1 MPHLRPS
8 TVVTLLVLALPPG
21 PAFAVPAADVA
32 EAIVP
37 FVTTH
42 CGACHLGS
50 NREGDVS
57 LEDFKDEGA
66 ILKTRKTWT
75 RALEQI
81 RSGEMP
87 PKDRPRPAF
96 DDAER
101 FTTAVQGIFE
111 RFDRT
116 APRDPGVVTMRRLNR
131 AEYLNTIRD
140 LVGVNIP
147 LAEDFPADQRGHGF
161 DSIGDMLTLSPV
173 QLERYLASA
182 DTIVKAAIVVG
193 QPPAPARTGIGKMVG
208 TNYGRDYDGRGRL
221 ARDAD
226 GKSLPENEKLPKL
239 GDGSRIFYDK
249 GPLHGSFD
257 RLATAG
263 EYKVIVRLQ
272 GHLVGADPPQFAVLV
287 DGTEVLRGVCGEKDE
302 EFTVPVRLQPGSVD
316 VGVSLLN
323 EYTDPENSRNR
334 RGIILNSLLLVSP
347 TIPETHERL
356 FAGSEKLTGDDRSRF
371 VLERFATR
379 AWRRPVAPAEID
391 RLLQIVHEAAK
402 LPYLKIGPGSPDKL
416 QAAKVPADV
425 INKTKT
431 LEKEPFLPEER
442 FLNLLRQR
450 LNNDDQFNTHK
461 AVILET
467 AERQPQPW
475 EGQIGLALRAV
486 LCSPHFLFRVEIDD
500 QPDAKDAHPLDE
512 FQLASRLS
520 YFLWSSMPD
529 DELFDLASRKQLHQ
543 HLPKQ
548 VKRMLADPRS
558 NALFDNFA
566 TQWLGLRRL
575 EEFTPA
581 PEVLGEMK
589 VPGTWADLRRDML
602 TETGMFFLALVRE
615 DRSIF
620 DLIDAPFTFVNQR
633 LAQLYDIGDTNGN
646 PAQPKAKRVNPPGDP
661 IPRIEI
667 LEGGQDPGSFAR
679 ARNPF
684 VRVSLE
690 NTPRGGLLT
699 QASVLTVTSHPKR
712 TSPVKRGDW
721 VLTHVLGTPPPP
733 PPPSVPSLEDAPH
746 DASLS
751 LRKQT
756 ELHRKD
762 PNCAGCHARIDP
774 IGFAFETF
782 DPLGRYRE
790 KDGDVAIDTAGELP
804 GGKTFS
810 GAGELK
816 AILKADKELLGRHL
830 AENLLVYAVGRG
842 LDVYDRRTVDGI
854 LAAAAEQEYRF
865 QALIIAIVQ
874 SDAFR
879 MRRGAAAEGSHTIS
893 TKEQP

>member
-37 FVTTH
+37 FVTAH

-50 NREGDVS
+50 KHEGDVS
-57 LEDFKDEGA
+57 LEGFKDEGA

-96 DDAER
+96 DDTER
-101 FTTAVQGIFE
+101 FTKAVQGIFE

-161 DSIGDMLTLSPV
+161 DTIGEMLTLSPV
-173 QLERYLASA
+173 QFERYLASA
-182 DTIVKAAIVVG
+182 DAIVRAAIVVG
-193 QPPAPARTGIGKMVG
+193 VPPAPPTISHGGVHKFVG

-221 ARDAD
+221 HRDAD
-226 GKSLPENEKLPKL
+226 GKTIPDKERLPNVP
-239 GDGSRIFYDK
+239 GDGWRVFYDK
-249 GPLHGSFD
+249 GPLHRDFD
-257 RLATAG
+257 GLIMAG
-263 EYKVIVRLQ
+263 EYTLAATLQ
-272 GHLVGADPPQFAVLV
+272 GHLVGPDPPQFALLV
-287 DGTEVLRGVCGEKDE
+287 DGKEVLRGVCGETVEK
-302 EFTVPVRLQPGSVD
+302 FTVPVRLRPGSVD
-316 VGVSLLN
+316 LGVSLLN
-323 EYTDPENSRNR
+323 EFTDPADTRSR
-334 RGIILNSLLLVSP
+334 RGIILHGLSLVNP
-347 TIPETHERL
+347 TIPETHEKI
-356 FAGSEKLTGDDRSRF
+356 FAGSEQLTGDDRSRF

-391 RLLQIVHEAAK
+391 RLLRIVHEAAQV
-402 LPYLKIGPGSPDKL
+402 PFLKIGPESLAAL
-416 QAAKVPADV
+416 QATKVPGDV

-431 LEKEPFLPEER
+431 MEKEPFLDEQR
-442 FLNLLRQR
+442 FVDLLQQR
-450 LNNDDQFNTHK
+450 IRNDDQFNAHK
-461 AVILET
+461 AAILQA

-500 QPDAKDAHPLDE
+500 QPNAKDAHPLDD

-529 DELFDLASRKQLHQ
+529 KQLFDLAARKQLHQ
-543 HLPKQ
+543 QLPAQ

-566 TQWLGLRRL
+566 TQWLGLRQL

-589 VPGTWADLRRDML
+589 APGTWADLRRDML

-661 IPRIEI
+661 IPSIEV
-667 LEGGQDPGSFAR
+667 LERGQDPGSFAR

-712 TSPVKRGDW
+712 TSPVKRGHW
-721 VLTHVLGTPPPP
+721 VLTHILGTPPPP
-733 PPPSVPSLEDAPH
+733 PPPSVPSLEDAKH

-751 LRKQT
+751 LRQQT
-756 ELHRKD
+756 EIHRKD

-774 IGFAFETF
+774 NRLRIRDLRPAGTISGE
-782 DPLGRYRE
+782 GRRRCH
-790 KDGDVAIDTAGELP
+790 
-804 GGKTFS
+804 
-810 GAGELK
+810 
-816 AILKADKELLGRHL
+816 RH
-830 AENLLVYAVGRG
+830 G
-842 LDVYDRRTVDGI
+842 
-854 LAAAAEQEYRF
+854 
-865 QALIIAIVQ
+865 
-874 SDAFR
+874 
-879 MRRGAAAEGSHTIS
+879 RGAARGEDVQRGRRTEGDSEGGPGPHRPPPGR
-893 TKEQP
+893 KPPGLCRGPGPRCV